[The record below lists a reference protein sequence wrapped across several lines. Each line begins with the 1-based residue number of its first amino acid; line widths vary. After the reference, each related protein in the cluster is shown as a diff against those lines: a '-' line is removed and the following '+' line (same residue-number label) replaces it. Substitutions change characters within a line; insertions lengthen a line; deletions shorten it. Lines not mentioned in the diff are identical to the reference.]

1 MDMPTNPL
9 PSDAL
14 MKKPNAQANNA
25 DAHAMPKRFPQSPDG
40 FVKFE
45 GKKLNGTPP
54 SAVKSARADASLID
68 DVECFLQRANGDSSF
83 DIEVKMPGS
92 GGNKPLQDVWCRL
105 ADIMMRNYTYYER
118 YIRTGGK
125 IGLPPASDTVVTT
138 AYTEQTHHVKTCG
151 KEHTTKASE
160 IFISLLG
167 LYDQLNERLIIFK
180 ARQDKHYLLEKSD
193 AYHHEVLYLKYK
205 ISGWLNLWKTMIAC
219 DPAIEGRIKAI
230 TESVPEWI
238 DGLKDSED
246 SEISSAHR
254 YYMRHLKDLR
264 AEKDVNSVVG
274 ALKQAFLSENEEIVT
289 NGKNETNDSSSYAM
303 FNHNNVTGT
312 PIVMIEDGEGCIQT
326 KQPEFKQSESSSTI
340 LSSNL
345 NNVTGTPIVMLK
357 EIEGL
362 KQAIQPEFKQSEAS
376 STILSSN
383 LNNVTGTPIV
393 MLNKLQGLKQAIQ
406 PKFKQ
411 LEASSTI
418 ESSSLCPVAEKNNA
432 QAKKLDEQKIGQ
444 KRKCSDAIACSPETG
459 SRAQRLAIRDTLHNM
474 YKDPKPTA
482 YHSVEVESDDDTIP
496 VDEYFVKSGEE
507 RIAQQSQTLEQAT
520 EILQRIEELKKTQ
533 NDIYT
538 VCQKSAT
545 RQEDLAKRADGP
557 LSWYASPDFRKN
569 NDSFTSSKGFVPAPE
584 AGFQKKMKL

>member
-1 MDMPTNPL
+1 MDMVTDPL
-9 PSDAL
+9 PSDVL
-14 MKKPNAQANNA
+14 MKKPNAQAKNA
-25 DAHAMPKRFPQSPDG
+25 DAHAIPKRFPQSPNG
-40 FVKFE
+40 FVVFE

-118 YIRTGGK
+118 VIRTGGK

-219 DPAIEGRIKAI
+219 DPTIEGRIKAI

-238 DGLKDSED
+238 NGLKDSKDE
-246 SEISSAHR
+246 EISTAHT
-254 YYMRHLKDLR
+254 YYMQHLKDLR
-264 AEKDVNSVVG
+264 AEKDVNSVMD
-274 ALKQAFLSENEEIVT
+274 ALNQAFLSENEEFVT

-345 NNVTGTPIVMLK
+345 NNVTGTPIVML
-357 EIEGL
+357 
-362 KQAIQPEFKQSEAS
+362 
-376 STILSSN
+376 
-383 LNNVTGTPIV
+383 
-393 MLNKLQGLKQAIQ
+393 NKLQGLKQAMQ
-406 PKFKQ
+406 PKSKQ
-411 LEASSTI
+411 LEASPTI
-418 ESSSLCPVAEKNNA
+418 KSSNLYQNAKKNNA
-432 QAKKLDEQKIGQ
+432 HTKKLDAQKSGQ
-444 KRKCSDAIACSPETG
+444 KRTYSDAIACSPETG
-459 SRAQRLAIRDTLHNM
+459 SRAQRLAMRDTLHNM

-482 YHSVEVESDDDTIP
+482 YHSVE
-496 VDEYFVKSGEE
+496 DEYFVKSGKE

-520 EILQRIEELKKTQ
+520 EILRRIEELKKTQ

-569 NDSFTSSKGFVPAPE
+569 NESFTSSKGFVPAPQ
-584 AGFQKKMKL
+584 AGSQKRMKF

>member
-1 MDMPTNPL
+1 MDMVIDPL
-9 PSDAL
+9 PSSVIMNKLSAKAKD
-14 MKKPNAQANNA
+14 P
-25 DAHAMPKRFPQSPDG
+25 DAHPKSKRIPQSPNG
-40 FVKFE
+40 FVVFE

-125 IGLPPASDTVVTT
+125 IGLPHASDTVITT

-160 IFISLLG
+160 IFISLLS

-180 ARQDKHYLLEKSD
+180 ATQDKHYLLDKSD
-193 AYHHEVLYLKYK
+193 AYHHELLYLKYK

-219 DPAIEGRIKAI
+219 DPTIEGRIKAI

-238 DGLKDSED
+238 DDLKDSED
-246 SEISSAHR
+246 EEISTAHT
-254 YYMRHLKDLR
+254 YYMRHLSDLR
-264 AEKDVNSVVG
+264 TEKEVNSVMD
-274 ALKQAFLSENEEIVT
+274 ALNQAYLSENEEFVAD
-289 NGKNETNDSSSYAM
+289 GKNETNEKSSSYPM

-312 PIVMIEDGEGCIQT
+312 PVVMLKNVEGCIQT
-326 KQPEFKQSESSSTI
+326 KQPEFKQSEA
-340 LSSNL
+340 LSSIESPNL
-345 NNVTGTPIVMLK
+345 DSVTGTPIVMLK

-362 KQAIQPEFKQSEAS
+362 KQAIQP
-376 STILSSN
+376 
-383 LNNVTGTPIV
+383 
-393 MLNKLQGLKQAIQ
+393 
-406 PKFKQ
+406 KFKQ
-411 LEASSTI
+411 LEASLTK
-418 ESSSLCPVAEKNNA
+418 ESSSLCPVAKKNNE

-444 KRKCSDAIACSPETG
+444 KRKYSDAIACSPETG
-459 SRAQRLAIRDTLHNM
+459 SRAQRLAMRDTLHNM

-482 YHSVEVESDDDTIP
+482 CHSVE
-496 VDEYFVKSGEE
+496 DEYFVKSGEE

-584 AGFQKKMKL
+584 AGSQKKMKL